1 MILLPEL
8 QSFLHNYLLYDKN
21 IHLDKIDPYMTNGLM
36 VRGKEEISK
45 IGFGVSASVSL
56 FEKAKIEKCNV
67 IIVHHAFNYPPSNR
81 YDEIFQGRISYLL
94 QNEISLFGYHF

>member
-45 IGFGVSASVSL
+45 IVNLRLNHVSMTLSELKECGLVECVNDDSKRGRLYKIKSL
-56 FEKAKIEKCNV
+56 GEKTLSWLNENV
-67 IIVHHAFNYPPSNR
+67 
-81 YDEIFQGRISYLL
+81 
-94 QNEISLFGYHF
+94 